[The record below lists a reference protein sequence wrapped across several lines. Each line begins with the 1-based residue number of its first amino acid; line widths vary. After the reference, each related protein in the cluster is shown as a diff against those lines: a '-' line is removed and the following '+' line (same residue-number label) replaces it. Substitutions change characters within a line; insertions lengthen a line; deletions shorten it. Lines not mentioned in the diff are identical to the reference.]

1 MYLEMIKMSKIV
13 VIDPGHG
20 GHDPGAV
27 ANGLREKDLTLDIS
41 KRTKRYLERN
51 YKGVKVYLTR
61 TNDKYLTLAQRANYA
76 NRKNADLF
84 VSMHINA
91 GGGTGYESFI
101 HTSKA
106 SRTVRAQGEVH
117 YQAIKEMDVT
127 NRGKKSANF
136 AVLRLS
142 KMPAI
147 LPENLFIDR
156 KADANKLKSSK
167 FLDKVAKGHA
177 VGIANFLKLGKGKST
192 PKKKTSTK
200 KTSSKTSKKS
210 TYKGNSIVDYLKS
223 IGQPSSF
230 NHRKALASKHGI
242 SNYTGTA
249 AQNTRL
255 LNALRGGKPARKTT
269 TTTTKQYTPKSFRV
283 GQKVKIKSSAGK
295 YSRTNVNIPNKYKNK
310 TYTIQQVGKD
320 DVLIK
325 ELYSWVRKSDTY

>member
-117 YQAIKEMDVT
+117 YQAVKEMAVT

-136 AVLRLS
+136 AVLRLT

-156 KADANKLKSSK
+156 KSDANKLKSSK

-255 LNALRGGKPARKTT
+255 LNALRGDKPSTT
-269 TTTTKQYTPKSFRV
+269 TSQSTPKSFKV
-283 GQKVKIKSSAGK
+283 GQKVKIKSSAKK
-295 YSRTNVNIPNKYKNK
+295 YRRSNVTIPAKYKNK
-310 TYTIQQVGKD
+310 SRSEEHTS
-320 DVLIK
+320 
-325 ELYSWVRKSDTY
+325 E